1 MEKIKPPPELDM
13 DSRNL
18 AEAWREF
25 EESWELY
32 EISSGLTTKEE
43 KVQVAT
49 LYSIVGLKARR
60 VLKTLPG
67 IPEAIAERK
76 VKDTLKALKDYCMPR
91 TNITYERYIF
101 RTTTQG
107 ERQFDTFL
115 TELRRKAALCDFGV
129 IKDSLIRDQIVIGT
143 NSPTLRER
151 LLREP
156 DLTLMTAINLCRA
169 SEQAIEQSKLITRP
183 EQSQEIKE
191 IDSLNARAPTQNQNK
206 GQSFKCRFCG
216 LQHDRGNC
224 TAYNATCHRCK
235 EKNHFA
241 RCCTRKL
248 PQPQAH
254 QQQRGASRAIREVEL
269 QEQQDPNN
277 LYKEIESLYIE
288 EIKSSNKIKCVEQCL
303 SLNGKNVT
311 FKLDSGAE
319 CNVIPEAVAKELDC
333 TIEQTALKLRAF
345 GGNPLK
351 TVGKCY
357 IDTIV
362 QGQESPIAVEYYIVE
377 HNVRPILGVETC
389 LTLGLITF
397 SGGARAQGLSIDALE
412 QPRNLLDQF
421 EDVFTGL
428 GCVEGEYDICL
439 KEGARP
445 TIQHQRNVPLR
456 LIEQLKTTIN
466 DLEQREVIKKVNE
479 PVEWV
484 SNLVIVEKKD
494 KSLRL
499 CLDPPDLN
507 EAIVREDYKPPSI
520 EKISSTLNG
529 CTVFTVV
536 DMSSCYWHK
545 KLSDAASLLCTFNAP
560 FGRIR
565 FCRMPFG
572 ISCASEVAQ
581 KMVEE
586 HFGDIGVLP
595 VYDDIIIAGKTTA
608 EHDRA
613 LHKVLERA
621 RERNIRF
628 NKSKIQY
635 RLDKVSYMGEVVS
648 NNGFTP
654 DPAKVSAILKMPVPQ
669 CKKDLQRLLGMIN
682 YLSKYIPSM
691 AELTAPLRMLLRK
704 EAAWAWHP
712 EHDAAL
718 AKLKTALTSK
728 PVLRF
733 YDIHLPTTL
742 QVDAS
747 KSGLGACLLQNGQP
761 VAYASRALTSA
772 EQNYAQIEKELL
784 AIVFGCERFNMYTY
798 GADIDVD

>member
-635 RLDKVSYMGEVVS
+635 RLDKV
-648 NNGFTP
+648 
-654 DPAKVSAILKMPVPQ
+654 
-669 CKKDLQRLLGMIN
+669 
-682 YLSKYIPSM
+682 
-691 AELTAPLRMLLRK
+691 
-704 EAAWAWHP
+704 
-712 EHDAAL
+712 
-718 AKLKTALTSK
+718 
-728 PVLRF
+728 
-733 YDIHLPTTL
+733 
-742 QVDAS
+742 DAS